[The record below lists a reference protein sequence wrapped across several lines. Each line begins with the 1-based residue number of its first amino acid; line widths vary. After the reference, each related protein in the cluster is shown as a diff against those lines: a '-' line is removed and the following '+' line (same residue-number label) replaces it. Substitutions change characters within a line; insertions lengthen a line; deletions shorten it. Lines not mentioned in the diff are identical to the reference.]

1 MKGNKENKK
10 ETKECYNI
18 EKLEKIQDQK
28 CMMKKISKIISNQE

>member
-10 ETKECYNI
+10 ETKECYKI
-18 EKLEKIQDQK
+18 EKLEKIQYQN